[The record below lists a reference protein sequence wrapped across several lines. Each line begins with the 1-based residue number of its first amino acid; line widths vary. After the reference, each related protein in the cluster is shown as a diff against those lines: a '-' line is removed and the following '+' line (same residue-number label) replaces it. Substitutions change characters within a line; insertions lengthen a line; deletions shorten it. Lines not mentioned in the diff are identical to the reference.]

1 MRSALN
7 FPLVSYFHIYSLSKA
22 NNRQQQQT
30 AHHSR
35 SSVVGNYYFIYLT
48 IKETTDSISPSS
60 VVRTVMLVVPVFN
73 IVCIGFF
80 FCVYEYISSWIGWAI
95 YSNILQRDLCKQKT
109 CVVWLVE
116 WSTLKAALFLR
127 KSFMLRIVP
136 YSLLFYCLVCLVG
149 FFRSNCSSWRC
160 PFFHRITSVSFL
172 NAISMWDFLLFYL
185 CSLSLS
191 LALSLSLSFWWS
203 FFGLYFK
210 AKFWIYIS

>member
-1 MRSALN
+1 MSMRSALN

-48 IKETTDSISPSS
+48 IKEITDSISPRRQWFEQWCWLFLFLISYVS
-60 VVRTVMLVVPVFN
+60 
-73 IVCIGFF
+73 GG
-80 FCVYEYISSWIGWAI
+80 FCVCEYISSWIGWAI

-116 WSTLKAALFLR
+116 WSTLNAALFLR

-136 YSLLFYCLVCLVG
+136 YSLLFYWLVCLVG
-149 FFRSNCSSWRC
+149 FF
-160 PFFHRITSVSFL
+160 PF
-172 NAISMWDFLLFYL
+172 
-185 CSLSLS
+185 
-191 LALSLSLSFWWS
+191 
-203 FFGLYFK
+203 
-210 AKFWIYIS
+210 

>member
-73 IVCIGFF
+73 IVCIGVFF
-80 FCVYEYISSWIGWAI
+80 VYMSIYHHESDEPFTQIFYNAI
-95 YSNILQRDLCKQKT
+95 YVNKK
-109 CVVWLVE
+109 
-116 WSTLKAALFLR
+116 
-127 KSFMLRIVP
+127 
-136 YSLLFYCLVCLVG
+136 
-149 FFRSNCSSWRC
+149 
-160 PFFHRITSVSFL
+160 HVSF
-172 NAISMWDFLLFYL
+172 
-185 CSLSLS
+185 
-191 LALSLSLSFWWS
+191 
-203 FFGLYFK
+203 G
-210 AKFWIYIS
+210 